1 MAGVYSEKDEKPEY
15 WFNLKTLRVEVG
27 KKSPASFRVGP
38 FKTRNEAQSAL
49 DTIANRSRI
58 WLEEERSD

>member
-1 MAGVYSEKDEKPEY
+1 MAGVYSEKDENPEY

-38 FKTRNEAQSAL
+38 FRTREDAQGAL
-49 DTIANRSRI
+49 TTIASRNRVWR
-58 WLEEERSD
+58 EEEQSD

>member
-1 MAGVYSEKDEKPEY
+1 MAGVYSEKDENPEY

-38 FKTRNEAQSAL
+38 FRTREDAQDAL
-49 DTIANRSRI
+49 TTIANRNRV
-58 WLEEERSD
+58 WREEEQSD